1 MPVTI
6 KAREPDALVEQAWNM
21 VDQAM
26 TSMSM
31 TLDDGTKINLSP
43 MDIVKLVQWLA
54 QIKTKKSKVVS
65 NPDDFILSRTD
76 SEDESGN

>member
-1 MPVTI
+1 MVATTI
-6 KAREPDALVEQAWNM
+6 KARDPDELIDQAWGM

-31 TLDDGTKINLSP
+31 TLDDGTTIKLSP

-54 QIKTKKSKVVS
+54 QVKTKKPKVVS
-65 NPDDFILSRTD
+65 NPEDFILSKTG
-76 SEDESGN
+76 SEDVDE